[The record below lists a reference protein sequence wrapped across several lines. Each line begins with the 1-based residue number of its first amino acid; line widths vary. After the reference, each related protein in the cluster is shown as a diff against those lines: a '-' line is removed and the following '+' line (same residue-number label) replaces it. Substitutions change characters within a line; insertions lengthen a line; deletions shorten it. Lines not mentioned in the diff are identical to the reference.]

1 VNRCLSPCKTSKICA
16 SLGSLAWDSGTPP
29 KSASGTESVARLLPR
44 SAAQLSVEY
53 SQLNNRTFGMWGRI
67 TFVRNP
73 TNKANMG
80 VFTIW
85 DDVIYTA
92 INLHSNM
99 LFRWVVFS
107 SAQKNSK
114 VGFKGGFWEAEIIH
128 KRIVATLQP
137 RHS

>member
-1 VNRCLSPCKTSKICA
+1 
-16 SLGSLAWDSGTPP
+16 
-29 KSASGTESVARLLPR
+29 
-44 SAAQLSVEY
+44 
-53 SQLNNRTFGMWGRI
+53 MWGRI